1 MHNGYTISCFA
12 KSKNCLLAML
22 CCSENYNIFF
32 LKCLASDF
40 TSSFERPACP
50 AKTPPKFLFQ
60 HFFLFFPDQ
69 PTRFFLSKDYQKQKN
84 KAAHIQNKTN
94 RKFIEIHLVIIYT
107 HFNTNCIVAYIYI
120 YMLA

>member
-1 MHNGYTISCFA
+1 
-12 KSKNCLLAML
+12 ML

-50 AKTPPKFLFQ
+50 EKTPPKFLFQ

-69 PTRFFLSKDYQKQKN
+69 PTRFFLSKDYQKQIN
-84 KAAHIQNKTN
+84 KVAHIHNNTN
-94 RKFIEIHLVIIYT
+94 RENLLKYIWLWYIHP
-107 HFNTNCIVAYIYI
+107 
-120 YMLA
+120 